1 MIENKQIDAL
11 NTENKKSV
19 EREKKIEESMLNNE
33 DNHKRE
39 LNILNNKLINLNK
52 ELDTQKKDSV

>member
-39 LNILNNKLINLNK
+39 LNILNNK
-52 ELDTQKKDSV
+52 